1 MLQAKG
7 KGDTKFVPVE
17 PATPE
22 LNKNQD
28 GVKEKTNIVTSP
40 ERTTVTD
47 MERTPKSYLLPVVE
61 GSSWPTERWYRSLK
75 GKNDPKVLFDPKV
88 DNPSQQFDCVRNLE
102 LRVTSPLERS
112 QDSTN
117 KTYSLVGSATVVNSV
132 PVNEGDFF
140 TASIGDGRFGLFT
153 IITSNRPSNNKLST
167 YTVDYGMLY
176 EVTPFHREVL
186 DRCTLRT
193 YYYIK
198 ERAYTGSDTLLTE
211 KEYRAYL
218 ELGER
223 ISSIEET
230 YVKRFYNTDAQ
241 TLLYP
246 NETWG
251 YAYDVFLTL
260 FVKAIGLR
268 QVGKDI
274 RIYPHQRTNVKDVE
288 TLFSLIV
295 KQDPLFLQDV
305 NRENKPFQTRS
316 FRTLQVSNSVGWSKI
331 FVTRFF
337 QADMPLN
344 QQLGNW
350 APFTPFDP
358 TLVTLNGVEVPL
370 FNPVTYT
377 PYILSEA
384 FYNGS
389 FTSVLE
395 YALHLY
401 MNKQPL
407 DSSIAAQLGAAVHKL
422 PRDSQFYYVPLVYVL
437 LKYAR

>member
-7 KGDTKFVPVE
+7 KGNTKFVPVE
-17 PATPE
+17 PETPA
-22 LNKNQD
+22 LNQPQD

-40 ERTTVTD
+40 ERTTVID
-47 MERTPKSYLLPVVE
+47 MERVPKLQLLAVVE

-88 DNPSQQFDCVRNLE
+88 DNPSQQFDCIRNLE
-102 LRVTSPLERS
+102 LRVTTALDRTQEGA
-112 QDSTN
+112 N
-117 KTYSLVGSATVVNSV
+117 KTYSMTGAATVVNSV

-153 IITSNRPSNNKLST
+153 ITSSNRPSNNKIST
-167 YTVDYGMLY
+167 YTVEYGMLY
-176 EVTPFHREVL
+176 EVTPFHRQVL
-186 DRCTLRT
+186 EACTVRT

-198 ERAYTGSDTLLTE
+198 ERAFTGGDTLLTE
-211 KEYRAYL
+211 KEYRRFL

-223 ISSIEET
+223 ITSIEET
-230 YVKRFYNTDAQ
+230 YVKRFYNADAQ

-246 NETWG
+246 NDVWG
-251 YAYDVFLTL
+251 YAYDVFLAV
-260 FVKAIGLR
+260 FVRALGLR

-288 TLFSLIV
+288 TLFSLII
-295 KQDPLFLQDV
+295 KQDPLFLQDA
-305 NRENKPFQTRS
+305 NRPNKPFQTRS
-316 FRTLQVSNSVGWSKI
+316 FRTLQVANNVGWSKI

-337 QADMPLN
+337 QADMQLN

-350 APFTPFDP
+350 EPFTAFEPKLYPLLGADI
-358 TLVTLNGVEVPL
+358 PL
-370 FNPVTYT
+370 FNPITYD
-377 PYILSEA
+377 PYILSTE

-389 FTSVLE
+389 YTSVIE

-401 MNKQPL
+401 LNKQPL
-407 DSSIAAQLGAAVHKL
+407 DSAIAAELGVEVHKL